1 MHEHQL
7 SNWKD
12 SGLVVHSPG
21 ELCVQ
26 LMYSCPAAIFQ
37 RVYYMSGI
45 VLWVLHELSFF
56 FNPHKNPS
64 KTGIIIRAAQVRK
77 LRPR

>member
-12 SGLVVHSPG
+12 SGLVVHSSR
-21 ELCVQ
+21 ELCVE

-45 VLWVLHELSFF
+45 VLGFYMNYLFF
-56 FNPHKNPS
+56 LNPHKNPS
-64 KTGIIIRAAQVRK
+64 KTGIITQTAQVRE
-77 LRPR
+77 LRPK